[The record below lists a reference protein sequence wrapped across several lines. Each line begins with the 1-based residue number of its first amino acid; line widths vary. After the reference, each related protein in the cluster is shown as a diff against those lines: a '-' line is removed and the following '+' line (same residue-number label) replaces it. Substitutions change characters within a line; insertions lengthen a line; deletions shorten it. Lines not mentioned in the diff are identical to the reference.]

1 MTTTTSGIRIVTD
14 STCDLP
20 PDAVEAL
27 GITVVPLTVLF
38 GEEELRDGVDITA
51 DLFFRRLGREKT
63 LPTTAAPG
71 PGVFRTV
78 YERLVAEGAA
88 HILSVHVSSK
98 LSATLES
105 AKQGGAGL
113 PVTFVDSHQ
122 ISLALGVCV
131 MEAARAVQQGAT
143 VEQAEAVAL
152 DTARR
157 TQLFFTI
164 ETLEYLRRGG
174 RMSRGQEFLG
184 SLLQIR
190 PVIAIQDGELV
201 PVARMRTK
209 QKAVEDI
216 LRRCAEMRP
225 VSITYALHASTP
237 DELVHLRDRLH
248 GLAPDSRYVES
259 RITPVIGVHV
269 GPGAI
274 AVGVVRAPDE
284 QSPAFL
290 PA

>member
-1 MTTTTSGIRIVTD
+1 MTNTTSGIRIVTD

-20 PDAVEAL
+20 ADAVEAL
-27 GITVVPLTVLF
+27 GITVIPLTVLF

-51 DLFFRRLGREKT
+51 EQFFRRLGREKA

-71 PGVFRTV
+71 PGAFRAV
-78 YERLVAEGAA
+78 YERLLAEGATQ
-88 HILSVHVSSK
+88 IVSVHLSSK

-105 AKQGGAGL
+105 ARQGGAGL
-113 PVTFVDSHQ
+113 PVTYVDTLQ
-122 ISLALGVCV
+122 VSLALGVCV

-143 VEQAEAVAL
+143 AEQAAAVAL

-157 TQLFFTI
+157 TQIFFTL

-174 RMSRGQEFLG
+174 RMSRGQEFFG
-184 SLLQIR
+184 SLLQIK
-190 PVIAIQDGELV
+190 PVITVQDGEV
-201 PVARMRTK
+201 HPAARMRTK
-209 QKAVEDI
+209 QKAVEDL

-225 VSITYALHASTP
+225 VSTVFALHASTP
-237 DELVHLRDRLH
+237 DELAHLRERLH
-248 GLAPDSRYVES
+248 GLAPESRYVES

-269 GPGAI
+269 GPGA
-274 AVGVVRAPDE
+274 VSCGVTRAPDE

-290 PA
+290 PK

>member
-1 MTTTTSGIRIVTD
+1 MTNQTSGIRIVTD

-51 DLFFRRLGREKT
+51 DQFFRRLGREKA

-71 PGVFRTV
+71 PGVFRAV
-78 YERLVAEGAA
+78 YERLIAEGATQV
-88 HILSVHVSSK
+88 LSIHVSSK

-105 AKQGGAGL
+105 ARQGGTGL
-113 PVTFVDSHQ
+113 PVTYVDSLQ
-122 ISLALGVCV
+122 VSLALGVPV
-131 MEAARAVQQGAT
+131 MEAVRAVQQGAT
-143 VEQAEAVAL
+143 IEQAAAVAL

-157 TQLFFTI
+157 TQIFFTL

-174 RMSRGQEFLG
+174 RMSRGQEFFG
-184 SLLQIR
+184 SLLQIK
-190 PVIAIQDGELV
+190 PVITVEHGEIV
-201 PVARMRTK
+201 PAARMRTK
-209 QKAVEDI
+209 AKAVEEL
-216 LRRCAEMRP
+216 LRRCSEMRP
-225 VSITYALHASTP
+225 VATVFALHASTP
-237 DELVHLRDRLH
+237 DELAHLRDRLH
-248 GLAPDSRYVES
+248 GLAPESKYVES

-269 GPGAI
+269 GPGAVS
-274 AVGVVRAPDE
+274 AGVVRAPDE
-284 QSPAFL
+284 QSPPFL

>member
-1 MTTTTSGIRIVTD
+1 MTNTTSAIRVVTD

-20 PDAVEAL
+20 SDAVEAL

-51 DLFFRRLGREKT
+51 EQFFRRLGREKV

-78 YERLVAEGAA
+78 YERLIAEGATQ
-88 HILSVHVSSK
+88 IISIHVSGK

-105 AKQGGAGL
+105 ARQGGAGL
-113 PVTFVDSHQ
+113 PVTYVDSQ
-122 ISLALGVCV
+122 QVSLALGVCV
-131 MEAARAVQQGAT
+131 MEAARAVLQGAT
-143 VEQAEAVAL
+143 IEQAAAVAL

-157 TQLFFTI
+157 TQIFFTL

-174 RMSRGQEFLG
+174 RMSRGQEFFG
-184 SLLQIR
+184 SLLQIK
-190 PVIAIQDGELV
+190 PVITLEHGEV
-201 PVARMRTK
+201 TPVARMRTK

-216 LRRCAEMRP
+216 LRRCSEMRP
-225 VSITYALHASTP
+225 ITTAFALHASTP
-237 DELVHLRDRLH
+237 DELAHLRDRLH
-248 GLAPDSRYVES
+248 GLAPESRYVEA

-269 GPGAI
+269 GPGAVS
-274 AVGVVRAPDE
+274 VGATRAPDAE
-284 QSPAFL
+284 SPSFL

>member
-1 MTTTTSGIRIVTD
+1 MTNITSGIRIVTD

-20 PDAVEAL
+20 PEWVQAL
-27 GITVVPLTVLF
+27 GVTVVPLTVMF

-51 DLFFRRLGREKT
+51 EQFFRRLGREKA

-78 YERLVAEGAA
+78 YERLIAEGATQ
-88 HILSVHVSSK
+88 ILSIHVSSK

-113 PVTFVDSHQ
+113 PVTHVDTLQ
-122 ISLALGVCV
+122 VSLALGVCV
-131 MEAARAVQQGAT
+131 MEAARSIQQGAT
-143 VEQAEAVAL
+143 AEQAVAVAL

-157 TQLFFTI
+157 TQIFFTL

-174 RMSRGQEFLG
+174 RMSRGQEFFG
-184 SLLQIR
+184 SLLQIK
-190 PVIAIQDGELV
+190 PVLVVQDGEV
-201 PVARMRTK
+201 HPAARVRTK
-209 QKAVEDI
+209 QKAVEEI
-216 LRRCAEMRP
+216 LQRCSEMRP
-225 VSITYALHASTP
+225 ASITFALHASTP
-237 DELVHLRDRLH
+237 DELAHLRNRLH
-248 GLAPDSRYVES
+248 GLAPDARYVES

-269 GPGAI
+269 GPGAVC
-274 AVGVVRAPDE
+274 AGVVRAPDE
-284 QSPAFL
+284 QSPSFL

>member
-1 MTTTTSGIRIVTD
+1 MTNNTSTIRIVTD

-20 PDAVEAL
+20 SDIVEAL

-51 DLFFRRLGREKT
+51 EQFFRRLGREKV

-78 YERLVAEGAA
+78 YERLVAEGAT
-88 HILSVHVSSK
+88 HIVSIHVSSK

-105 AKQGGAGL
+105 ARQGGTGL
-113 PVTFVDSHQ
+113 PVTHVDSLQ
-122 ISLALGVCV
+122 VSLALGVPV
-131 MEAARAVQQGAT
+131 MEAARALQQGAT
-143 VEQAEAVAL
+143 VEQIVAVAL

-157 TQLFFTI
+157 TQIFFTL

-174 RMSRGQEFLG
+174 RMSRGQEFFG
-184 SLLQIR
+184 SLLQIK
-190 PVIAIQDGELV
+190 PVITVQDGEV
-201 PVARMRTK
+201 HPAARMRTK
-209 QKAVEDI
+209 AKAVEEL
-216 LRRCAEMRP
+216 LRRCSDMRP
-225 VSITYALHASTP
+225 VATVFALHASTP
-237 DELVHLRDRLH
+237 EELAHLRDRLH
-248 GLAPDSRYVES
+248 GLAPESKYVES

-269 GPGAI
+269 GPGAVS
-274 AVGVVRAPDE
+274 AGVTRAPDV
-284 QSPAFL
+284 QSPSFL

>member
-1 MTTTTSGIRIVTD
+1 MTNTASAIRVVTD

-20 PDAVEAL
+20 ADAVEAL

-51 DLFFRRLGREKT
+51 EQFFRRLGREKV

-78 YERLVAEGAA
+78 YERLIAEGATQ
-88 HILSVHVSSK
+88 IISIHVSGK

-105 AKQGGAGL
+105 ARQGGAGL
-113 PVTFVDSHQ
+113 PVTYVDSQ
-122 ISLALGVCV
+122 QVSLALGVCV
-131 MEAARAVQQGAT
+131 MEAARAVLQGAT
-143 VEQAEAVAL
+143 IEQAAAVAL

-157 TQLFFTI
+157 TQIFFTL

-174 RMSRGQEFLG
+174 RMSRGQEFFG
-184 SLLQIR
+184 SLLQIK
-190 PVIAIQDGELV
+190 PVITLEHGEV
-201 PVARMRTK
+201 TPVARMRTK

-216 LRRCAEMRP
+216 LRRCSEMRP
-225 VSITYALHASTP
+225 ITTAFALHASTP
-237 DELVHLRDRLH
+237 DELAHLRDRLH
-248 GLAPDSRYVES
+248 GLAPESRYVEA

-269 GPGAI
+269 GPGAVS
-274 AVGVVRAPDE
+274 VGATRAPDAE
-284 QSPAFL
+284 SPSFL

>member
-1 MTTTTSGIRIVTD
+1 MTNNSAAIRVVTD

-20 PDAVEAL
+20 QEWVDAL
-27 GITVVPLTVLF
+27 GITVIPLTVLF

-51 DLFFRRLGREKT
+51 EQFFRRLGREKV

-78 YERLVAEGAA
+78 YERLVSEGATQ
-88 HILSVHVSSK
+88 ILSIHVSSK

-105 AKQGGAGL
+105 ARQGATGL
-113 PVTFVDSHQ
+113 PVTFVDSLQ
-122 ISLALGVCV
+122 VSLALGVPV

-143 VEQAEAVAL
+143 VEQAAAVAL

-157 TQLFFTI
+157 TQIFFTL

-174 RMSRGQEFLG
+174 RMSRGQEFFG
-184 SLLQIR
+184 SLLQIK
-190 PVIAIQDGELV
+190 PVITVQDGEV
-201 PVARMRTK
+201 HPVARTRTK

-216 LRRCAEMRP
+216 LRRCSDMRP
-225 VSITYALHASTP
+225 VTTTFALHASTP
-237 DELVHLRDRLH
+237 DELAHLRDRLH
-248 GLAPDSRYVES
+248 GLAPDSKYVEA

-269 GPGAI
+269 GPGAVS
-274 AVGVVRAPDE
+274 VGVTRAPDA
-284 QSPAFL
+284 QSPSFL

>member
-1 MTTTTSGIRIVTD
+1 MTNQTSAIRVVTD

-20 PDAVEAL
+20 PDIVQAL
-27 GITVVPLTVLF
+27 GLTVVPLTVLF
-38 GEEELRDGVDITA
+38 GEEELRDGIDITA
-51 DLFFRRLGREKT
+51 DQFFRRLGREKV

-78 YERLVAEGAA
+78 YERLIAEGATQ
-88 HILSVHVSSK
+88 ILSIHLSSK
-98 LSATLES
+98 LSATFES
-105 AKQGGAGL
+105 ARQGGAGL
-113 PVTFVDSHQ
+113 PVTHVDTLQ
-122 ISLALGVCV
+122 ISLALGACV
-131 MEAARAVQQGAT
+131 MEAARAVEQGAN
-143 VEQAEAVAL
+143 VEQAAAVAL

-157 TQLFFTI
+157 TRIFFTL

-174 RMSRGQEFLG
+174 RMSRGQEFFG
-184 SLLQIR
+184 SLLQIK
-190 PVIAIQDGELV
+190 PVITLEHGEIV

-209 QKAVEDI
+209 QKAVEEI

-225 VSITYALHASTP
+225 ATITYALHASTP
-237 DELVHLRDRLH
+237 DDLVHLRDRLH
-248 GLAPDSRYVES
+248 GLAPESRYVEA

-274 AVGVVRAPDE
+274 SAGAVRAPDD
-284 QSPAFL
+284 QSPPFL

>member
-1 MTTTTSGIRIVTD
+1 MVNQTPTIRIVTD

-20 PDAVEAL
+20 ADIVETL
-27 GITVVPLTVLF
+27 GITVVPLTVMF

-51 DLFFRRLGREKT
+51 EQFFRRLGREKA

-71 PGVFRTV
+71 PGVFRAA
-78 YERLVAEGAA
+78 YERLLAEGAT
-88 HILSVHVSSK
+88 HILSLHLSGK

-105 AKQGGAGL
+105 AKQGGTGL
-113 PVTFVDSHQ
+113 PVTHVDTLQ
-122 ISLALGVCV
+122 ISLALGACV
-131 MEAARAVQQGAT
+131 IEAARAIQQGAT
-143 VEQAEAVAL
+143 IEQASTVAL

-157 TQLFFTI
+157 TQIFFTL

-174 RMSRGQEFLG
+174 RMSRGQEFFG
-184 SLLQIR
+184 SLLQIK
-190 PVIAIQDGELV
+190 PVITVEQGEIV

-209 QKAVEDI
+209 QKAIEEI

-225 VSITYALHASTP
+225 VTITYALHASTP
-237 DELVHLRDRLH
+237 DDLAHLRDRLE
-248 GLAPDSRYVES
+248 GLAPDSKYLEA

-269 GPGAI
+269 GPGAV

-284 QSPAFL
+284 QSPSFL

>member
-1 MTTTTSGIRIVTD
+1 MTNHTSGIRIVTD

-20 PDAVEAL
+20 SEAIQAF

-51 DLFFRRLGREKT
+51 EQFFRRLGREKA
-63 LPTTAAPG
+63 LPATAAPG
-71 PGVFRTV
+71 PGVFRGV
-78 YERLVAEGAA
+78 YERLIAEGATQ
-88 HILSVHVSSK
+88 ILSIHLSGK

-113 PVTFVDSHQ
+113 PVTHVDTLQ
-122 ISLALGVCV
+122 VSLALGVCV
-131 MEAARAVQQGAT
+131 LEAARAVQQGAT
-143 VEQAEAVAL
+143 VEQAAAVAL

-157 TQLFFTI
+157 TQIFFTL

-174 RMSRGQEFLG
+174 RMSRGQEFFG
-184 SLLQIR
+184 SLLQIK
-190 PVIAIQDGELV
+190 PVITLEHGEVV

-209 QKAVEDI
+209 QKAVEEI
-216 LRRCAEMRP
+216 LRRCSAMRP
-225 VSITYALHASTP
+225 VSATFALHASTP
-237 DELVHLRDRLH
+237 DELAHLRVRLH
-248 GLAPDSRYVES
+248 GLAADSRYMEA

-269 GPGAI
+269 GPGAV
-274 AVGVVRAPDE
+274 AVGAVRMPDAE
-284 QSPAFL
+284 SPPSV

>member
-1 MTTTTSGIRIVTD
+1 MTNQTSGIRIVTD

-20 PDAVEAL
+20 PEAVQAL
-27 GITVVPLTVLF
+27 GITVVPLTVMF

-51 DLFFRRLGREKT
+51 EQFFRRLGREKA

-71 PGVFRTV
+71 PGVFRAV
-78 YERLVAEGAA
+78 YERLLSEGATR
-88 HILSVHVSSK
+88 ILSVHLSSK

-105 AKQGGAGL
+105 ARQGGAGL
-113 PVTFVDSHQ
+113 PVTHVDTLQ

-143 VEQAEAVAL
+143 AEQAEAVAL

-157 TQLFFTI
+157 AQMFFTL

-174 RMSRGQEFLG
+174 RMSRGQEFFG

-190 PVIAIQDGELV
+190 PVIAIEHGELT

-209 QKAVEDI
+209 QKAVEEI

-225 VSITYALHASTP
+225 VSLTYALHASTP
-237 DELVHLRDRLH
+237 DELAHLRDRLH
-248 GLAPDSRYVES
+248 GLASESRYVES

-274 AVGVVRAPDE
+274 AVGVVRAPDA
-284 QSPAFL
+284 QSPSFL